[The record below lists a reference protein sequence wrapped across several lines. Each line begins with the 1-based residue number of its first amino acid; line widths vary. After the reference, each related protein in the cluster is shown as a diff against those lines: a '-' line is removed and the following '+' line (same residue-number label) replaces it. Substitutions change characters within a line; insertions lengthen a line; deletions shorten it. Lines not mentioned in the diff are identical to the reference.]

1 MKPAVKAHLD
11 GIRLAN
17 VSRPR
22 SLSTGGSTGSS
33 CGCWPGCGSWLGGAI
48 HPLNASMPDVSNS
61 MDDGGLS
68 TLYICRISSRR

>member
-1 MKPAVKAHLD
+1 MKPAVKANLE

-17 VSRPR
+17 VRRPR
-22 SLSTGGSTGSS
+22 SLSTGGSNGSS
-33 CGCWPGCGSWLGGAI
+33 CACWPGCWLGGEI

-68 TLYICRISSRR
+68 TLYICLISSRR